1 MPGDRDGEGRPALRR
16 IRHPRQHE
24 KNTMS
29 THRLTTAGRRRG
41 ILALLLLI
49 ATTGTAMA
57 YEEPEYRVLAE
68 REAYEIRA
76 YEPYLV
82 AETIVE
88 GDYGDSGSR
97 GFRILAGYIFGD
109 NQASEKMAMTAPVTR
124 EPAESVQMNMTAPVI
139 AERVAEADRYR
150 YQFVMERKYTRET
163 LPMPDD
169 DRVSIREIPARTMA
183 VHRYSGR
190 WTASNFEKHTGI
202 LLRALERDGIEV
214 TGTPQ
219 SAAYN
224 APFMP
229 PFLRRNEILV
239 EIDPVSMDR

>member
-1 MPGDRDGEGRPALRR
+1 M
-16 IRHPRQHE
+16 
-24 KNTMS
+24 
-29 THRLTTAGRRRG
+29 HRTTA
-41 ILALLLLI
+41 IIFAIVATSLA
-49 ATTGTAMA
+49 GTAMA

-68 REAYEIRA
+68 REEYEIRA
-76 YEPYLV
+76 YESYLV

-88 GDYGDSGSR
+88 GDYGDSGGR

-124 EPAESVQMNMTAPVI
+124 EPAESVKMNMTVPVI
-139 AERVAEADRYR
+139 SERVAEAQRYR

-163 LPMPDD
+163 LPVPDD
-169 DRVSIREIPARTMA
+169 DRVTIREIPARTMA
-183 VHRYSGR
+183 VHRYAGR
-190 WTASNFEKHTGI
+190 WTASNFEKHTEI

-224 APFMP
+224 APFTP
-229 PFLRRNEILV
+229 PFLRRNEVLV
-239 EIDPVSMDR
+239 EIAPTSM

>member
-1 MPGDRDGEGRPALRR
+1 MRPAAA
-16 IRHPRQHE
+16 III
-24 KNTMS
+24 
-29 THRLTTAGRRRG
+29 AVV
-41 ILALLLLI
+41 ALMP
-49 ATTGTAMA
+49 TGTAMA

-68 REAYEIRA
+68 REEYEIRA

-88 GDYGDSGSR
+88 GDYGESGGK

-109 NQASEKMAMTAPVTR
+109 NKASEKMAMTAPVTR
-124 EPAESVQMNMTAPVI
+124 EPAESVKMNMTVPVI
-139 AERVAEADRYR
+139 SERVAEAERYR

-163 LPMPDD
+163 LPVPEDE
-169 DRVSIREIPARTMA
+169 RVTIREVPARTMA

-190 WTASNFEKHTGI
+190 WTASNFEKHTSI
-202 LLRALERDGIEV
+202 LLRALERDGIEII
-214 TGTPQ
+214 GTPR

-229 PFLRRNEILV
+229 PFLRRNEVLV
-239 EIDPVSMDR
+239 EVDP

>member
-1 MPGDRDGEGRPALRR
+1 MNPGTRTTPTP
-16 IRHPRQHE
+16 RH
-24 KNTMS
+24 
-29 THRLTTAGRRRG
+29 G

-49 ATTGTAMA
+49 ATTGAAMA

-68 REAYEIRA
+68 RDEYEIRA
-76 YEPYLV
+76 YAPYLV
-82 AETIVE
+82 AETVVE

-109 NQASEKMAMTAPVTR
+109 NQAAEKMAMTAPVTR
-124 EPAESVQMNMTAPVI
+124 EPAGSVRMNMTAPVI
-139 AERVAEADRYR
+139 AEQVAEADRYR

-163 LPMPDD
+163 LPVPDD
-169 DRVSIREIPARTMA
+169 DRVTIREIPARTMA

-239 EIDPVSMDR
+239 QIDPASM

>member
-1 MPGDRDGEGRPALRR
+1 MAGSRR
-16 IRHPRQHE
+16 GASATRTGT
-24 KNTMS
+24 KNGAMS
-29 THRLTTAGRRRG
+29 TQNPTTAGSRG
-41 ILALLLLI
+41 ILALLLLV
-49 ATTGTAMA
+49 ATTGTAMG

-68 REAYEIRA
+68 GDEYEIRA
-76 YEPYLV
+76 YAPYLV
-82 AETIVE
+82 AETVVE
-88 GDYGDSGSR
+88 GDYGDSGGR

-109 NQASEKMAMTAPVTR
+109 NRASEKMAMTAPVTR
-124 EPAESVQMNMTAPVI
+124 EPAGSVRMNMTAPVI
-139 AERVAEADRYR
+139 AEQVAEADRYR

-163 LPMPDD
+163 LPVPDD
-169 DRVSIREIPARTMA
+169 DRVTIREIPARTMA

-202 LLRALERDGIEV
+202 LLRALERDGIQV
-214 TGTPQ
+214 TGTPR

-239 EIDPVSMDR
+239 EIDPASMDR